1 MKSWSER
8 VQGAAALLL
17 LTVGGGA
24 FAAPSTDAAMAPTER
39 WREVPMPPGFQVVV
53 SEIEGPVFADAEGRT
68 LYEWPYRK
76 HRVGYTGEPLGTP
89 LCYDDVVTV
98 TGGYSSPYPA
108 GLVLPDGESRDSCTD
123 RYPPVYADA
132 NAEPVGDWTI
142 VERRDGTLQ
151 WAYEEQPLYTSVLDR
166 EPGDVLGGRDVIR
179 PPHPFPPGFD
189 VRTTTIGRMLGTEGG
204 EAVYAH
210 EQDTAEATACTGAC
224 LDEFEPI
231 LAPALARAKGEWSI
245 LERAPGQRQ
254 WVFRGKPLY
263 IRPTDQRSWSQE
275 GSDAPGWKNV
285 LTQPAPAFPESFTTR
300 TTIAGEVLADPDG
313 MTIYVYNCREDSSD
327 QLLCDHP
334 THTQVYRMAL
344 CGAGDWTRCLEYWPY
359 VEAGEDETSPNRSW
373 TIVHVDP
380 RTGRYAQPGD
390 EGAMRVWAYRDRPVY
405 LFGRDEHPGDVHGGG
420 NGEWRGRENGLYAFW
435 VRNEFF
441 RRTTQ

>member
-24 FAAPSTDAAMAPTER
+24 VAAENDAGIRPTER
-39 WREVPMPPGFQVVV
+39 WREVPVPPGFRVVV

-68 LYEWPYRK
+68 LYAWPYRK

-89 LCYDDVVTV
+89 VCYDEVVTV

-108 GLVLPDGESRDSCTD
+108 GLVLPDGENRDSCTD

-132 NAEPVGDWTI
+132 DAEPVGAWTV

-189 VRTTTIGRMLGTEGG
+189 VRTTTIGRMLGTAGG

-210 EQDTAEATACTGAC
+210 EQDSEDATEIG
-224 LDEFEPI
+224 
-231 LAPALARAKGEWSI
+231 RASCR
-245 LERAPGQRQ
+245 ER
-254 WVFRGKPLY
+254 V
-263 IRPTDQRSWSQE
+263 
-275 GSDAPGWKNV
+275 
-285 LTQPAPAFPESFTTR
+285 SFT
-300 TTIAGEVLADPDG
+300 V
-313 MTIYVYNCREDSSD
+313 
-327 QLLCDHP
+327 
-334 THTQVYRMAL
+334 
-344 CGAGDWTRCLEYWPY
+344 
-359 VEAGEDETSPNRSW
+359 
-373 TIVHVDP
+373 
-380 RTGRYAQPGD
+380 
-390 EGAMRVWAYRDRPVY
+390 
-405 LFGRDEHPGDVHGGG
+405 
-420 NGEWRGRENGLYAFW
+420 
-435 VRNEFF
+435 
-441 RRTTQ
+441 